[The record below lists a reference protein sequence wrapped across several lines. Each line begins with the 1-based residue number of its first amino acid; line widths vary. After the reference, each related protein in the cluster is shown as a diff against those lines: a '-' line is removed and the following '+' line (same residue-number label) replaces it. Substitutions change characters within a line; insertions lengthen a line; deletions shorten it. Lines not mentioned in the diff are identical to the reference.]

1 MRCPVSMQILCG
13 SVNGVQN
20 KIDELHLLI
29 EDYEPYVLLTECFP
43 KSQLMGVSTFMFY
56 SWGILYPYL
65 NFDPVWADMG
75 ASGKQGI
82 VTMARNDLNSTE
94 ISFPGIFQKSLWLK
108 MKLGNHDTLLIGAAY
123 RSSSSDGCHSAEA
136 LCYLL
141 LTDRGLR

>member
-1 MRCPVSMQILCG
+1 MRCPVSIQILCA
-13 SVNGVQN
+13 SVNGIQN
-20 KIDELHLLI
+20 KIDELHLRI
-29 EDYEPYVLLTECFP
+29 EDYEPYVLLRVLS
-43 KSQLMGVSTFMFY
+43 KSTVGGVSTFIFY
-56 SWGILYPYL
+56 SWGLLYPYL
-65 NFDPVWADMG
+65 NFDPVWAGMG